1 MLVDTCTYG
10 TFLMIFK
17 FNYIKFKVF
26 IRSKNIGESGF
37 FFFILFRYYRNVQSL
52 FEGGTG
58 LFFLPGLALLAL
70 QALDEGR
77 LLAADVGPG
86 PAVHKHVEVIA
97 RPAGV
102 VAQETLLVGLHHGN
116 ITTIRRV

>member
-1 MLVDTCTYG
+1 MENPG
-10 TFLMIFK
+10 
-17 FNYIKFKVF
+17 
-26 IRSKNIGESGF
+26 
-37 FFFILFRYYRNVQSL
+37 FFFILIRYYRNVQS

-77 LLAADVGPG
+77 LLAADVSPG